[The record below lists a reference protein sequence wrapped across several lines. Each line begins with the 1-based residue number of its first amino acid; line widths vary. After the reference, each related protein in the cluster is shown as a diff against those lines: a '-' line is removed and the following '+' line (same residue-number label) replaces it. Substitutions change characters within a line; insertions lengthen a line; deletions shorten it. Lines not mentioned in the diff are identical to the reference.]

1 MHVLVT
7 GGTGFIGK
15 ALCAELHRRGHE
27 ISVLVRNPVQATVWL
42 PPGTR
47 VITELSALR
56 EEVPDA
62 IINLAGE
69 NLAARRWDAARKRA
83 LIDSRTDVTRSLVD
97 YMRDSVAKPR
107 VLVSGS
113 AIGWYGA
120 RDDQELTEDSAA
132 GRENEFQVQLC
143 QAWEAEA
150 LQAEDLGVRVCRV
163 RTGLVLERDGGPL
176 AKMLLPLGLG
186 IVGTLGEGRQW
197 MSWIHR
203 ADLVALLVKLCES
216 EALSGVFNGTA
227 PHPVTNR
234 EFVATLS
241 QALHRPA
248 VLPMPAFA
256 LRLAV
261 GEMADLLLS
270 GQRVLPQKALASA
283 FGFRYPDLAGAL
295 RHILRPKSTG

>member
-27 ISVLVRNPVQATVWL
+27 ISALVRNSVQATVWL

-47 VITELSALR
+47 VVTDLSLLR

-62 IINLAGE
+62 VINLAGE
-69 NLAARRWDAARKRA
+69 NLAARRWDVARKRA
-83 LIDSRTDVTRSLVD
+83 LLESRIGVTRSLIE

-107 VLVSGS
+107 ALISGS

-120 RDDQELTEDSAA
+120 RGDTELTEDSAG
-132 GRENEFQVQLC
+132 GREDEFQVQLC
-143 QAWEAEA
+143 RTWEEEA
-150 LQAEDLGVRVCRV
+150 QKAEDLGVRVCRV

-176 AKMLLPLGLG
+176 AKMLLPMGLG
-186 IVGTLGEGRQW
+186 MLGVMGDGCQW
-197 MSWIHR
+197 MSWVHR
-203 ADLVALLVKLCES
+203 ADLVSLLIKLCENES
-216 EALSGVFNGTA
+216 ASGVFNGTA

-241 QALHRPA
+241 QALGRPA

-261 GEMADLLLS
+261 GEMAELLLT
-270 GQRVLPQKALASA
+270 GQRVLPQRTLASP
-283 FGFRYPDLAGAL
+283 FGFRYPDLTTAL
-295 RHILRPKSTG
+295 RHILRPRSSA